1 MCKVISCVA
10 GGIAICNRG
19 VLHFLAA
26 IPPAMQA
33 SKITT
38 GNTEVYLVEKYLKA
52 FLQLYDLA

>member
-1 MCKVISCVA
+1 MGLQSVA
-10 GGIAICNRG
+10 GEC
-19 VLHFLAA
+19 LSFLAA

-38 GNTEVYLVEKYLKA
+38 GNTEVYLVEQYLKA